1 MNVKKLKLAVA
12 ALASAVGVL
21 NASAD
26 LVLNFDDLPSTT
38 VGQSLPVDY
47 MGFTWQGDWGY
58 MTGSGPSQP
67 NVVFSQTGKTVSL
80 VSASGAAF
88 DFQGASF
95 STLASSAAGFYHS
108 ASSPT
113 TSLIVQ
119 GWRGST
125 LVGTEIIKN
134 LSVGQFTFQASN
146 LKGVDKLV
154 FIADGTPGGRWVMDN
169 ITTLGP
175 QNPVVPEPTT
185 LLAGAL
191 LLLPFG
197 AAIIRMRRG
206 GRLS

>member
-1 MNVKKLKLAVA
+1 MNVKKLKLAIV

-38 VGQSLPVDY
+38 AGQSLPVDY

-80 VSASGAAF
+80 MSASGAAF

-95 STLASSAAGFYHS
+95 SALVSGAPAFYHS

-125 LVGTEIIKN
+125 LVGTETIKN
-134 LSVGQFTFQASN
+134 LTVGQFTFQASN
-146 LKGVDKLV
+146 LKGIDKLV
-154 FIADGTPGGRWVMDN
+154 FIADGTPGGRWVVDN
-169 ITTLGP
+169 ITTTAQP
-175 QNPVVPEPTT
+175 VPEPTT

-197 AAIIRMRRG
+197 AAVIRMRRG